1 MKVTLTFNEQRRAA
15 YRQQGLWGDASLAD
29 YWQQTARAMP
39 DKIAVVD
46 NHGATY
52 TYSALDHAASCL
64 ANWMLAKGIE
74 SGDRIA
80 FQLPGWCEFTVIYL
94 ACLKT
99 GAVSVPLL
107 PSWREAE
114 LVWVLN
120 KCQAKMFFAPTLFKQ
135 TRPVDLILPL
145 QNQLPQLQ
153 QIVGVDKLAPA
164 TSSLSLSQILADN
177 TPLTTAITTHG
188 DELAAVLFT
197 SGTEGLPKGVML
209 THNNI
214 LASERAYCAR
224 LNLTWQD
231 VFMMPAP
238 LGHATGFLHGV
249 TAPFL
254 IGARSVL
261 LDIFTPDA
269 CLALL
274 EQQRC
279 TCMLGATPF
288 VYDLLNL
295 LEKQPADLSAL
306 RFFLCGGTTIPKKV
320 ARECQQRGIKL
331 LSVYGSTESSPHAVV
346 NLDDPLPRFMH
357 TDGYAAAGV
366 EIKVVDDARKTY
378 GSTESSPH
386 AVVNLDDPLPRFMHT
401 DGYAAAGVE
410 IKVVDDARKTL
421 PPGCEGEE
429 ASRGPNVFMGYFDEP
444 ELTARALD
452 EEGWYYSGDLC
463 RMDEAGYI
471 KITGRKKDIIVRGG
485 ENISS
490 REVEDILLQHPKIHD
505 ACVVAMPDERLG
517 ERSCAYVVLK
527 APHHSLSLEEV
538 VAFFSR
544 KRVAKYKYPEHIV
557 VIEKLPRT
565 VSGKIQKFLL
575 RKDIMRRLTQDVC
588 EEIE

>member
-94 ACLKT
+94 ACLKI

-177 TPLTTAITTHG
+177 TPLTTAITVHG

-346 NLDDPLPRFMH
+346 NLDDPL
-357 TDGYAAAGV
+357 
-366 EIKVVDDARKTY
+366 
-378 GSTESSPH
+378 S
-386 AVVNLDDPLPRFMHT
+386 RFMHT

>member
-46 NHGATY
+46 NHGASY

-94 ACLKT
+94 ACLKI

-164 TSSLSLSQILADN
+164 TSSLSLSQIIADN

-346 NLDDPLPRFMH
+346 NLDDPLSRFMH

-366 EIKVVDDARKTY
+366 EIKVVD
-378 GSTESSPH
+378 G
-386 AVVNLDDPLPRFMHT
+386 
-401 DGYAAAGVE
+401 
-410 IKVVDDARKTL
+410 ARKTL

-565 VSGKIQKFLL
+565 ASGKIQKFLL

>member
-46 NHGATY
+46 NHGASY

-94 ACLKT
+94 ACLKI

-153 QIVGVDKLAPA
+153 QLVGVDKLAPA
-164 TSSLSLSQILADN
+164 TSALSLSQIIADN
-177 TPLTTAITTHG
+177 TPLTTAITVHG

-346 NLDDPLPRFMH
+346 NLDDPL
-357 TDGYAAAGV
+357 
-366 EIKVVDDARKTY
+366 
-378 GSTESSPH
+378 S
-386 AVVNLDDPLPRFMHT
+386 RFMHT

-452 EEGWYYSGDLC
+452 KEGWYYSGDLC
-463 RMDEAGYI
+463 CMDEAGYI

-565 VSGKIQKFLL
+565 ASGKIQKFLL

>member
-15 YRQQGLWGDASLAD
+15 YRQQGLWGDDSLAD

-46 NHGATY
+46 NHGASY

-94 ACLKT
+94 ACLKI

-164 TSSLSLSQILADN
+164 TSSLSLSQIIADN
-177 TPLTTAITTHG
+177 TSLTTAITTHG

-288 VYDLLNL
+288 VYDLLNV

-346 NLDDPLPRFMH
+346 NLDDPL
-357 TDGYAAAGV
+357 
-366 EIKVVDDARKTY
+366 
-378 GSTESSPH
+378 S
-386 AVVNLDDPLPRFMHT
+386 RFMHT

-505 ACVVAMPDERLG
+505 ACVVAMSDERLG

-565 VSGKIQKFLL
+565 TSGKIQKFLL

>member
-46 NHGATY
+46 NHGASY
-52 TYSALDHAASCL
+52 TYSALNHAASCL

-94 ACLKT
+94 ACLKI

-164 TSSLSLSQILADN
+164 TSSLSLSQIIADN

-288 VYDLLNL
+288 VYDLLNV

-320 ARECQQRGIKL
+320 ARECQQLGIKL

-346 NLDDPLPRFMH
+346 NLDDPL
-357 TDGYAAAGV
+357 
-366 EIKVVDDARKTY
+366 
-378 GSTESSPH
+378 S
-386 AVVNLDDPLPRFMHT
+386 RFMHT

-538 VAFFSR
+538 VALFSR

-565 VSGKIQKFLL
+565 ASGKIQKFLL

>member
-46 NHGATY
+46 NHGASY

-94 ACLKT
+94 ACLKI

-164 TSSLSLSQILADN
+164 TSSLSLSQIIADN
-177 TPLTTAITTHG
+177 TSLTTAITTHG

-288 VYDLLNL
+288 VYDLLNV

-306 RFFLCGGTTIPKKV
+306 SFFLCGGTTIPKKV

-346 NLDDPLPRFMH
+346 NLDDPL
-357 TDGYAAAGV
+357 
-366 EIKVVDDARKTY
+366 
-378 GSTESSPH
+378 S
-386 AVVNLDDPLPRFMHT
+386 RFMHT

-565 VSGKIQKFLL
+565 ASGKIQKFLL

>member
-46 NHGATY
+46 NHGASY

-94 ACLKT
+94 ACLKI

-164 TSSLSLSQILADN
+164 TSSLSLSQIIADN
-177 TPLTTAITTHG
+177 TPLTMAITTHG

-288 VYDLLNL
+288 VYDLLNV

-346 NLDDPLPRFMH
+346 NLDDPL
-357 TDGYAAAGV
+357 
-366 EIKVVDDARKTY
+366 
-378 GSTESSPH
+378 S
-386 AVVNLDDPLPRFMHT
+386 RFMHT

-505 ACVVAMPDERLG
+505 ACVVAMSDERLG

-565 VSGKIQKFLL
+565 TSGKIQKFLL

>member
-46 NHGATY
+46 NHGASY

-80 FQLPGWCEFTVIYL
+80 FQLSGWCEFTVIYL
-94 ACLKT
+94 ACLKI

-164 TSSLSLSQILADN
+164 TSSLSLSQIIADN
-177 TPLTTAITTHG
+177 TSLTTAITTHG

-288 VYDLLNL
+288 VYDLLNV

-346 NLDDPLPRFMH
+346 NLDDPL
-357 TDGYAAAGV
+357 
-366 EIKVVDDARKTY
+366 
-378 GSTESSPH
+378 S
-386 AVVNLDDPLPRFMHT
+386 RFMHT

-565 VSGKIQKFLL
+565 ASGKIQKFLL

>member
-46 NHGATY
+46 NHGASY

-94 ACLKT
+94 ACLKI

-164 TSSLSLSQILADN
+164 TSSLSLSQIIADN

-197 SGTEGLPKGVML
+197 SGIEGLPKGVML

-288 VYDLLNL
+288 VYDLLNV

-306 RFFLCGGTTIPKKV
+306 RFFLCSGTTIPKKV
-320 ARECQQRGIKL
+320 ARECQQLGIKL

-346 NLDDPLPRFMH
+346 NLDDPL
-357 TDGYAAAGV
+357 
-366 EIKVVDDARKTY
+366 
-378 GSTESSPH
+378 S
-386 AVVNLDDPLPRFMHT
+386 RFMHT

-565 VSGKIQKFLL
+565 ASGKIQKFLL

>member
-1 MKVTLTFNEQRRAA
+1 MHPTGPHLGPDVLFRESNMKVTLTFNEQRRAA

-46 NHGATY
+46 NHGASY
-52 TYSALDHAASCL
+52 TYSALNHAASCL

-94 ACLKT
+94 ACLKI

-164 TSSLSLSQILADN
+164 TSSLSLSQIIADN

-288 VYDLLNL
+288 VYDLLNV

-320 ARECQQRGIKL
+320 ARECQQLGIKL

-346 NLDDPLPRFMH
+346 NLDDPL
-357 TDGYAAAGV
+357 
-366 EIKVVDDARKTY
+366 
-378 GSTESSPH
+378 S
-386 AVVNLDDPLPRFMHT
+386 RFMHT

-527 APHHSLSLEEV
+527 APHHSLSLEQV

-565 VSGKIQKFLL
+565 ASGKIQKFLL

>member
-94 ACLKT
+94 ACLKI

-164 TSSLSLSQILADN
+164 TSSLSLSQIIADN
-177 TPLTTAITTHG
+177 IPLTTAITTHG

-261 LDIFTPDA
+261 LDIFTPAA

-346 NLDDPLPRFMH
+346 NLDDPLSRFMH

-366 EIKVVDDARKTY
+366 EIKVV
-378 GSTESSPH
+378 
-386 AVVNLDDPLPRFMHT
+386 N
-401 DGYAAAGVE
+401 
-410 IKVVDDARKTL
+410 DARKTL

-565 VSGKIQKFLL
+565 ASGKIQKFLL
-575 RKDIMRRLTQDVC
+575 RKDIMRRLTQDAC

>member
-94 ACLKT
+94 ACLKI

-164 TSSLSLSQILADN
+164 TSSLSLSQIIADN
-177 TPLTTAITTHG
+177 IPLTTAITTHG

-224 LNLTWQD
+224 LNLTWLD

-320 ARECQQRGIKL
+320 ARECQQLGIKL

-346 NLDDPLPRFMH
+346 NLDDPLSRFMH

-366 EIKVVDDARKTY
+366 EIKVV
-378 GSTESSPH
+378 
-386 AVVNLDDPLPRFMHT
+386 N
-401 DGYAAAGVE
+401 
-410 IKVVDDARKTL
+410 DARKTL

-565 VSGKIQKFLL
+565 ASGKIQKFLL
-575 RKDIMRRLTQDVC
+575 RKDIMRRLTQDAC
-588 EEIE
+588 E

>member
-46 NHGATY
+46 NHGASY

-94 ACLKT
+94 ACLKI

-145 QNQLPQLQ
+145 QNQLQQLQ

-164 TSSLSLSQILADN
+164 TSSLSLSQIIADN
-177 TPLTTAITTHG
+177 TSLTTAITTHG

-288 VYDLLNL
+288 VYDLLNV

-346 NLDDPLPRFMH
+346 NLDDPL
-357 TDGYAAAGV
+357 
-366 EIKVVDDARKTY
+366 
-378 GSTESSPH
+378 S
-386 AVVNLDDPLPRFMHT
+386 RFMHT

-505 ACVVAMPDERLG
+505 ACVVAMSDERLG

-565 VSGKIQKFLL
+565 TSGKIQKFLL

>member
-46 NHGATY
+46 NHGASY

-94 ACLKT
+94 ACLKI

-164 TSSLSLSQILADN
+164 TSSLSLSQIIADN

-346 NLDDPLPRFMH
+346 NLDDPL
-357 TDGYAAAGV
+357 
-366 EIKVVDDARKTY
+366 
-378 GSTESSPH
+378 S
-386 AVVNLDDPLPRFMHT
+386 RFMHT

-505 ACVVAMPDERLG
+505 ACVVAMPDERLA

-565 VSGKIQKFLL
+565 ASGKIQKFLL

>member
-94 ACLKT
+94 ACLKI

-164 TSSLSLSQILADN
+164 TSSLSLSQIIADN
-177 TPLTTAITTHG
+177 IPLTTAITTHG

-224 LNLTWQD
+224 LNLTWLD

-320 ARECQQRGIKL
+320 AREYQQLGIKL

-346 NLDDPLPRFMH
+346 NLDDPLSRFMH

-366 EIKVVDDARKTY
+366 EIKVV
-378 GSTESSPH
+378 
-386 AVVNLDDPLPRFMHT
+386 N
-401 DGYAAAGVE
+401 
-410 IKVVDDARKTL
+410 DARKTL

-485 ENISS
+485 ENIIS

-565 VSGKIQKFLL
+565 ASGKIQKFLL
-575 RKDIMRRLTQDVC
+575 RKDIMRRLTQDAC

>member
-15 YRQQGLWGDASLAD
+15 YRQQGLWGDASLVD

-46 NHGATY
+46 NHGASY

-94 ACLKT
+94 ACLKI

-135 TRPVDLILPL
+135 TRPVDFILPL

-164 TSSLSLSQILADN
+164 TSSLSLSQIIADN
-177 TPLTTAITTHG
+177 TSLTTAITTHG

-214 LASERAYCAR
+214 LASERAYCVR

-288 VYDLLNL
+288 VYDLLNV

-320 ARECQQRGIKL
+320 ARECQQLGIKL

-346 NLDDPLPRFMH
+346 NLDDPL
-357 TDGYAAAGV
+357 
-366 EIKVVDDARKTY
+366 
-378 GSTESSPH
+378 S
-386 AVVNLDDPLPRFMHT
+386 RFMHT

-565 VSGKIQKFLL
+565 ASGKIQKFLL

>member
-46 NHGATY
+46 NHGASY

-94 ACLKT
+94 ACLKI

-164 TSSLSLSQILADN
+164 TSSLSLSQIIADN

-261 LDIFTPDA
+261 LDIFTPDV

-288 VYDLLNL
+288 VYDLLNV

-346 NLDDPLPRFMH
+346 NLDDPL
-357 TDGYAAAGV
+357 
-366 EIKVVDDARKTY
+366 
-378 GSTESSPH
+378 S
-386 AVVNLDDPLPRFMHT
+386 RFMHT

-505 ACVVAMPDERLG
+505 ACVVVMPDERLG

-527 APHHSLSLEEV
+527 APYHSLSLEEV

-565 VSGKIQKFLL
+565 ASGKIQKFLL
-575 RKDIMRRLTQDVC
+575 RKDIIRRLTQDVC

>member
-15 YRQQGLWGDASLAD
+15 YRQQGLWGNASLAD

-46 NHGATY
+46 NHGASY

-74 SGDRIA
+74 SGARIA

-94 ACLKT
+94 ACLKI

-164 TSSLSLSQILADN
+164 TSSLSLSQIIADN

-346 NLDDPLPRFMH
+346 NLDDPL
-357 TDGYAAAGV
+357 
-366 EIKVVDDARKTY
+366 
-378 GSTESSPH
+378 S
-386 AVVNLDDPLPRFMHT
+386 RFMHT

-565 VSGKIQKFLL
+565 ASGKIQKFLL
-575 RKDIMRRLTQDVC
+575 RKDIMRRLTQDIC

>member
-46 NHGATY
+46 NHGASY

-94 ACLKT
+94 ACLKI

-164 TSSLSLSQILADN
+164 TSSLSLSQIIADN
-177 TPLTTAITTHG
+177 TPLTTAITVHD

-261 LDIFTPDA
+261 LDIFTPAA

-274 EQQRC
+274 ELQRC

-346 NLDDPLPRFMH
+346 NLDDPL
-357 TDGYAAAGV
+357 
-366 EIKVVDDARKTY
+366 
-378 GSTESSPH
+378 S
-386 AVVNLDDPLPRFMHT
+386 RFMHT

-527 APHHSLSLEEV
+527 APHHSLSLEDV
-538 VAFFSR
+538 VTFFSR

-565 VSGKIQKFLL
+565 ASGKIQKFLL

>member
-46 NHGATY
+46 NHGASY

-94 ACLKT
+94 ACLKI

-164 TSSLSLSQILADN
+164 TSSLSLSQIIADN

-261 LDIFTPDA
+261 LDIFTPDT

-288 VYDLLNL
+288 VYDLLNV

-320 ARECQQRGIKL
+320 ARECQQLGIKL

-346 NLDDPLPRFMH
+346 NLDDPL
-357 TDGYAAAGV
+357 
-366 EIKVVDDARKTY
+366 
-378 GSTESSPH
+378 S
-386 AVVNLDDPLPRFMHT
+386 RFMHT

-565 VSGKIQKFLL
+565 ASGKIQKFLL

>member
-1 MKVTLTFNEQRRAA
+1 MHPTGPHLGPDVLFRESNMKVTLTFNEQRRAA

-46 NHGATY
+46 NHGASY

-94 ACLKT
+94 ACLKI

-164 TSSLSLSQILADN
+164 TSSLSLSQIIADN
-177 TPLTTAITTHG
+177 TSLTTAITTHG

-214 LASERAYCAR
+214 LASERAYCVR

-288 VYDLLNL
+288 VYDLLNV

-320 ARECQQRGIKL
+320 ARECQQLGIKL

-346 NLDDPLPRFMH
+346 NLDDPL
-357 TDGYAAAGV
+357 
-366 EIKVVDDARKTY
+366 
-378 GSTESSPH
+378 S
-386 AVVNLDDPLPRFMHT
+386 RFMHT

-565 VSGKIQKFLL
+565 ASGKIQKFLL

>member
-46 NHGATY
+46 NHGASY

-94 ACLKT
+94 ACLKI

-164 TSSLSLSQILADN
+164 TSSLSLSQIIADN

-288 VYDLLNL
+288 VYDLLNV

-320 ARECQQRGIKL
+320 ARECQQLGIKL

-346 NLDDPLPRFMH
+346 NLDDPLSRFMH

-366 EIKVVDDARKTY
+366 EIKVV
-378 GSTESSPH
+378 
-386 AVVNLDDPLPRFMHT
+386 N
-401 DGYAAAGVE
+401 
-410 IKVVDDARKTL
+410 DARKTL

-505 ACVVAMPDERLG
+505 ACVVVMPDERLG

-565 VSGKIQKFLL
+565 ASGKIQKFLL

>member
-46 NHGATY
+46 NHGASY
-52 TYSALDHAASCL
+52 TYSALNHAASCL

-94 ACLKT
+94 ACLKI

-164 TSSLSLSQILADN
+164 TSSLSLSQIIADN

-288 VYDLLNL
+288 VYDLLNV

-320 ARECQQRGIKL
+320 ARECQQLGIKL

-346 NLDDPLPRFMH
+346 NLDDPL
-357 TDGYAAAGV
+357 
-366 EIKVVDDARKTY
+366 
-378 GSTESSPH
+378 S
-386 AVVNLDDPLPRFMHT
+386 RFMHT

-429 ASRGPNVFMGYFDEP
+429 ASRGPNVFMGYFDES

-565 VSGKIQKFLL
+565 ASGKIQKFLL

>member
-1 MKVTLTFNEQRRAA
+1 MHPTGPHLGPDVLFRESNMKVTLTFNEQRRAA

-46 NHGATY
+46 NHGASY

-94 ACLKT
+94 ACLKI

-164 TSSLSLSQILADN
+164 TSSLSLSQIIADN

-346 NLDDPLPRFMH
+346 NLDDPLSRFMH
-357 TDGYAAAGV
+357 TDGYAAA
-366 EIKVVDDARKTY
+366 D
-378 GSTESSPH
+378 
-386 AVVNLDDPLPRFMHT
+386 
-401 DGYAAAGVE
+401 VE

-565 VSGKIQKFLL
+565 ASGKIQKFLL

>member
-46 NHGATY
+46 NHGASY
-52 TYSALDHAASCL
+52 TYSALDHAAICL

-94 ACLKT
+94 ACLKI

-164 TSSLSLSQILADN
+164 TSSLSLSQIIADN
-177 TPLTTAITTHG
+177 TPLTMAITTHG

-331 LSVYGSTESSPHAVV
+331 LSVYGSTESSPHTVV
-346 NLDDPLPRFMH
+346 NLDDPL
-357 TDGYAAAGV
+357 
-366 EIKVVDDARKTY
+366 
-378 GSTESSPH
+378 S
-386 AVVNLDDPLPRFMHT
+386 RFMHT

-463 RMDEAGYI
+463 RMDEDGYI

-565 VSGKIQKFLL
+565 ASGKIQKFLL

>member
-46 NHGATY
+46 NHGASY

-94 ACLKT
+94 ACLKI

-164 TSSLSLSQILADN
+164 TSSLSLSQIIADN

-288 VYDLLNL
+288 VYDLLNV

-346 NLDDPLPRFMH
+346 NLDDPL
-357 TDGYAAAGV
+357 
-366 EIKVVDDARKTY
+366 
-378 GSTESSPH
+378 S
-386 AVVNLDDPLPRFMHT
+386 RFMHT

-429 ASRGPNVFMGYFDEP
+429 ASRDPNVFMGYFDEP

-565 VSGKIQKFLL
+565 ASGKIQKFLL

>member
-46 NHGATY
+46 NHGASY

-94 ACLKT
+94 ACLKI

-164 TSSLSLSQILADN
+164 TSSLSLSQIIADN

-288 VYDLLNL
+288 VYDLLNV
-295 LEKQPADLSAL
+295 LEKQPADLPAL

-320 ARECQQRGIKL
+320 ARECQQLGIKL

-346 NLDDPLPRFMH
+346 NLDDPL
-357 TDGYAAAGV
+357 
-366 EIKVVDDARKTY
+366 
-378 GSTESSPH
+378 S
-386 AVVNLDDPLPRFMHT
+386 RFMHT

-565 VSGKIQKFLL
+565 ASGKIQKFLL

>member
-1 MKVTLTFNEQRRAA
+1 MHPTGPHLGPDVLSRESKMKVTLTFNEQRRAA

-46 NHGATY
+46 NHGASY

-64 ANWMLAKGIE
+64 ANWMLTKGIE

-94 ACLKT
+94 ACLKI

-164 TSSLSLSQILADN
+164 TSALSLSQIIADN
-177 TPLTTAITTHG
+177 TPLTMAITVHG

-261 LDIFTPDA
+261 LDIFTPAA

-346 NLDDPLPRFMH
+346 NLDDPL
-357 TDGYAAAGV
+357 
-366 EIKVVDDARKTY
+366 
-378 GSTESSPH
+378 S
-386 AVVNLDDPLPRFMHT
+386 RFMHT

-421 PPGCEGEE
+421 PPGYEGEE

>member
-1 MKVTLTFNEQRRAA
+1 MKLTLTFNEQRRAA

-46 NHGATY
+46 NHGASY

-94 ACLKT
+94 ACLKI

-153 QIVGVDKLAPA
+153 QLVGVDKLAPA
-164 TSSLSLSQILADN
+164 TSALSLSQIIADN
-177 TPLTTAITTHG
+177 TPLTTAITVHG

-346 NLDDPLPRFMH
+346 NLDDPL
-357 TDGYAAAGV
+357 
-366 EIKVVDDARKTY
+366 
-378 GSTESSPH
+378 S
-386 AVVNLDDPLPRFMHT
+386 RFMHT

-463 RMDEAGYI
+463 CMDEAGYI

-565 VSGKIQKFLL
+565 ASGKIQKFLL

>member
-46 NHGATY
+46 NHGASY

-94 ACLKT
+94 ACLKI

-164 TSSLSLSQILADN
+164 TSSLSLSQIIADN

-331 LSVYGSTESSPHAVV
+331 LGVYGSTESSPHAVV
-346 NLDDPLPRFMH
+346 NLDDPL
-357 TDGYAAAGV
+357 
-366 EIKVVDDARKTY
+366 
-378 GSTESSPH
+378 S
-386 AVVNLDDPLPRFMHT
+386 RFMHT

-565 VSGKIQKFLL
+565 ASGKIQKFLL

>member
-94 ACLKT
+94 ACLKI

-177 TPLTTAITTHG
+177 TPLTTAITVHG

-288 VYDLLNL
+288 VYDLLNV

-320 ARECQQRGIKL
+320 ARECQQLGIKL

-346 NLDDPLPRFMH
+346 NLDDPLSRFMH

-366 EIKVVDDARKTY
+366 EIKVVD
-378 GSTESSPH
+378 
-386 AVVNLDDPLPRFMHT
+386 N
-401 DGYAAAGVE
+401 
-410 IKVVDDARKTL
+410 ARKTL

-527 APHHSLSLEEV
+527 APHHSLSLEDV

-565 VSGKIQKFLL
+565 ASGKIQKFLL

>member
-46 NHGATY
+46 NHGASY

-94 ACLKT
+94 ACLKI

-164 TSSLSLSQILADN
+164 TSSLSLSQIIADN

-288 VYDLLNL
+288 VYDLLNV

-320 ARECQQRGIKL
+320 ARECQQLGIKL
-331 LSVYGSTESSPHAVV
+331 LTVYGSTESSPHAVV
-346 NLDDPLPRFMH
+346 NLDDPL
-357 TDGYAAAGV
+357 
-366 EIKVVDDARKTY
+366 
-378 GSTESSPH
+378 S
-386 AVVNLDDPLPRFMHT
+386 RFMHT

-565 VSGKIQKFLL
+565 ASGKIQKFLL

>member
-1 MKVTLTFNEQRRAA
+1 MHPTGPHLGPDVLFRESNMKVTLTFNEQRRAA

-46 NHGATY
+46 NHGASY
-52 TYSALDHAASCL
+52 NYSALDHAASCL

-94 ACLKT
+94 ACLKI

-164 TSSLSLSQILADN
+164 TSSLSLSQIIADN

-288 VYDLLNL
+288 VYDLLNV

-320 ARECQQRGIKL
+320 ARECQQLGIKL

-346 NLDDPLPRFMH
+346 NLDDPLSRFMH

-366 EIKVVDDARKTY
+366 EIKVVDDAC
-378 GSTESSPH
+378 
-386 AVVNLDDPLPRFMHT
+386 
-401 DGYAAAGVE
+401 
-410 IKVVDDARKTL
+410 KTL

-565 VSGKIQKFLL
+565 ASGKIQKFLL

>member
-46 NHGATY
+46 NHGASY
-52 TYSALDHAASCL
+52 NYSALDHAASCL

-94 ACLKT
+94 ACLKI

-164 TSSLSLSQILADN
+164 TSSLSLSQIIADN

-238 LGHATGFLHGV
+238 LGHATGFMHGV

-288 VYDLLNL
+288 VYDLLNV

-320 ARECQQRGIKL
+320 ARECQQLGIKL

-346 NLDDPLPRFMH
+346 NLDDPL
-357 TDGYAAAGV
+357 
-366 EIKVVDDARKTY
+366 
-378 GSTESSPH
+378 S
-386 AVVNLDDPLPRFMHT
+386 RFMHT

-490 REVEDILLQHPKIHD
+490 GEVEDILLQHPKIHD

-565 VSGKIQKFLL
+565 ASGKIQKFLL

>member
-46 NHGATY
+46 NHGASY

-107 PSWREAE
+107 PSLREAE

-164 TSSLSLSQILADN
+164 TSSLSLSQIIADN
-177 TPLTTAITTHG
+177 IPLTTAITTHG

-288 VYDLLNL
+288 VYDLLNV

-320 ARECQQRGIKL
+320 ARECQQLGIKL

-346 NLDDPLPRFMH
+346 NLDDPL
-357 TDGYAAAGV
+357 
-366 EIKVVDDARKTY
+366 
-378 GSTESSPH
+378 S
-386 AVVNLDDPLPRFMHT
+386 RFMHT

-505 ACVVAMPDERLG
+505 ACVVAMSDERLG

-565 VSGKIQKFLL
+565 TSGKIQKFLL

>member
-46 NHGATY
+46 NHGASY

-94 ACLKT
+94 ACLKI

-164 TSSLSLSQILADN
+164 TSSLSLSQIIADN

-288 VYDLLNL
+288 VYDLLNV

-320 ARECQQRGIKL
+320 ARECQQLGIKL

-346 NLDDPLPRFMH
+346 NLDDPL
-357 TDGYAAAGV
+357 
-366 EIKVVDDARKTY
+366 
-378 GSTESSPH
+378 S
-386 AVVNLDDPLPRFMHT
+386 RFMHT

-527 APHHSLSLEEV
+527 APHDSLSLEEV

-565 VSGKIQKFLL
+565 ASGKIQKFLL

>member
-46 NHGATY
+46 NHGASY

-94 ACLKT
+94 ACLKI

-164 TSSLSLSQILADN
+164 TSSLSLSQIIADN
-177 TPLTTAITTHG
+177 TSLTTAITTHG

-209 THNNI
+209 TNNNI

-279 TCMLGATPF
+279 TYMLGATPF
-288 VYDLLNL
+288 VYDLLNV

-346 NLDDPLPRFMH
+346 NLDDPLSH
-357 TDGYAAAGV
+357 
-366 EIKVVDDARKTY
+366 
-378 GSTESSPH
+378 
-386 AVVNLDDPLPRFMHT
+386 FMHT

-505 ACVVAMPDERLG
+505 ACVVAMSDERLG

-557 VIEKLPRT
+557 VIEKLPQT
-565 VSGKIQKFLL
+565 TSGKIQKFLL

>member
-29 YWQQTARAMP
+29 YWKQTARAMP

-46 NHGATY
+46 NHGASY

-94 ACLKT
+94 ACLKI

-164 TSSLSLSQILADN
+164 TSSLSLSQIIADN
-177 TPLTTAITTHG
+177 TSLTTAITTHG

-288 VYDLLNL
+288 VYDLLNV

-346 NLDDPLPRFMH
+346 NLDDPL
-357 TDGYAAAGV
+357 
-366 EIKVVDDARKTY
+366 
-378 GSTESSPH
+378 S
-386 AVVNLDDPLPRFMHT
+386 RFMHT

-505 ACVVAMPDERLG
+505 ACVVAMSDERLG

-565 VSGKIQKFLL
+565 TSGKIQKFLL

>member
-1 MKVTLTFNEQRRAA
+1 MHPTGPHLGPDVLSRESKMKVTLTFNEQRRAA

-46 NHGATY
+46 NHGASY

-94 ACLKT
+94 ACLKI

-164 TSSLSLSQILADN
+164 TSALSLSQIIADN
-177 TPLTTAITTHG
+177 TPLTMAITVHG

-214 LASERAYCAR
+214 LTSERAYCAR

-261 LDIFTPDA
+261 LDIFTPAA

-346 NLDDPLPRFMH
+346 NLDDPL
-357 TDGYAAAGV
+357 
-366 EIKVVDDARKTY
+366 
-378 GSTESSPH
+378 S
-386 AVVNLDDPLPRFMHT
+386 RFMHT

-421 PPGCEGEE
+421 PPGYEGEE